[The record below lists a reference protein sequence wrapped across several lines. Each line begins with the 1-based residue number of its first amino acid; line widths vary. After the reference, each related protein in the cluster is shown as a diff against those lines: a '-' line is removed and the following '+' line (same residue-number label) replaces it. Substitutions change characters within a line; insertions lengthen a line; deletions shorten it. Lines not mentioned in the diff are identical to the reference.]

1 MGEDGPTLHVLAGPN
16 GAGKTS
22 FYESWLRRRT
32 DAEFVNADLL
42 VHAALGRHATT
53 QADAT
58 LGQRLAEDR
67 RAALIAG
74 RQSLVTESTF
84 SHPSKLDLLLQARAG
99 GYRLIVYHVNV
110 DSSDLA
116 VARVAAREAQGGH
129 PVPEDRIRGRY
140 LRNQALIRDAVRMA
154 DRAFVI
160 DNSVR
165 GSKPRALIAFASGT
179 AAEVAP
185 ELPAWATTLYADDL
199 ASHAQAKSAARLT
212 AEGRRPPWAGR
223 S

>member
-1 MGEDGPTLHVLAGPN
+1 MGEAAPTLHVLAGPN

-22 FYESWLRRRT
+22 FYESWLRPRT
-32 DAEFVNADLL
+32 GAEFVNADLL
-42 VHAALGRHATT
+42 VHAALGRYATT

-67 RAALIAG
+67 RAALIAS

-84 SHPSKLDLLLQARAG
+84 SHPSKLHLLRHARAG
-99 GYRLIVYHVNV
+99 GYRVIVYHVNV

-116 VARVAAREAQGGH
+116 VARVAAREAHGGH

-165 GSKPRALIAFASGT
+165 GSKPSALIAFSSGSAT
-179 AAEVAP
+179 EVAP
-185 ELPAWATTLYADDL
+185 ELPPWAATLYADDL
-199 ASHAQAKSAARLT
+199 SPRAQAKSAARPT
-212 AEGRRPPWAGR
+212 AGGRRPPSAGR